1 MHTVVYDAHFHHAD
15 LKWKQLMLRTTTLIT
30 STDAEQI
37 LIKKKDP
44 FNLQLTQ
51 VRYPLL
57 PLNIFTVYN
66 RVTILPRFAFQT
78 NQISLH
84 PWTYILILIN

>member
-1 MHTVVYDAHFHHAD
+1 MHTVVYDAHFDHAD
-15 LKWKQLMLRTTTLIT
+15 LIKVETANVEDNNVNYVHRSWTNF
-30 STDAEQI
+30 D
-37 LIKKKDP
+37 KKKDP

-66 RVTILPRFAFQT
+66 RVTKSQD
-78 NQISLH
+78 LH
-84 PWTYILILIN
+84 SKLTKYLYTHGLILILIN